1 MTSNEEPSAAD
12 AAPTVLPGQPPGQAS
27 RPGLGTLNPGGAVTP
42 LARRT
47 RLAASRRRPWWKWLL
62 IGLLLLCSLA
72 VTILYLAA
80 LITDISR
87 HHWAGALDD
96 SRDAVPAVVGWAA
109 LVIVFFTGG
118 TAAAERM
125 LSVDNYAL
133 GEKEKRSARD
143 QDCVATAEERVQVLT
158 AKLDGLTAARQDAAR
173 QDPARQ
179 DPARQDPAAPEDAAR
194 QDARTAAEITPGRP
208 GAGPARHHAELDR
221 EVAETTA
228 RLEQARQ
235 WLTSAQAALAA
246 SRLEVAEA
254 EDKLASDFPDP
265 AQRPDP
271 ARGKPA

>member
-1 MTSNEEPSAAD
+1 MTSNEEPSADD
-12 AAPTVLPGQPPGQAS
+12 AAPNTLPGQPPGRAS
-27 RPGLGTLNPGGAVTP
+27 PPGLGTLNPDGAATP

-47 RLAASRRRPWWKWLL
+47 RFAASRRRPWWKWLL

-72 VTILYLAA
+72 VTILYAAA

-133 GEKEKRSARD
+133 GEKEKRNAKD
-143 QDCVATAEERVQVLT
+143 QDSVASAEQRVQVLT
-158 AKLDGLTAARQDAAR
+158 AKLEGLTAGRQHAGRQDAG
-173 QDPARQ
+173 
-179 DPARQDPAAPEDAAR
+179 R
-194 QDARTAAEITPGRP
+194 QDAGTAAETVPDRHD
-208 GAGPARHHAELDR
+208 AEPARHNPELDQ

-235 WLTSAQAALAA
+235 WLTSARAALAT